1 MKKIFSKQLVLI
13 IIDIILLIVS
23 IIAYNGIYKSERGK
37 IEYTELSTKF
47 IEENQEPVFRIGQ
60 IILYSSANAV
70 DNSNGNLKD
79 IDISQFT
86 DIELYIDN
94 KTKGDEL
101 TPENTISELYVDKIK
116 VTSDSNDGEKIFNY
130 KNPLMCGKYTE
141 LQSHTEGGIL
151 FNVVNSNDNNRKA
164 NYDEPVFYTDCSNP
178 ISFGY
183 INKNILTGCEVT
195 ANNGSIS
202 FDGSIL
208 KNANIDLDELK
219 SSINFTIY
227 LRNNYDEEFVCNVTI
242 DNNLLS
248 DDATTQGI
256 YSGYLMKIIDTKDVK
271 YNFLKVS

>member
-23 IIAYNGIYKSERGK
+23 INAYNGIYKSERGK

-242 DNNLLS
+242 DNN
-248 DDATTQGI
+248 
-256 YSGYLMKIIDTKDVK
+256 
-271 YNFLKVS
+271 

>member
-23 IIAYNGIYKSERGK
+23 INAYNGIYKSERGK

>member
-23 IIAYNGIYKSERGK
+23 INAYNGIYKSERGK

-47 IEENQEPVFRIGQ
+47 IEENQEPVFMIGQ